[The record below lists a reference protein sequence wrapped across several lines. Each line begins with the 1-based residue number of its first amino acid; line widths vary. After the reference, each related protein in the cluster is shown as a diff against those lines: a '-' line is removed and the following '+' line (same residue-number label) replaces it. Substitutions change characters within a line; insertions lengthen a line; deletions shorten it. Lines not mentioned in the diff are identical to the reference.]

1 MSTSTAPAPLPFTP
15 SLNADPAR
23 FATEGYCITPGVL
36 GRGELAATDAALAR
50 LMAKSE
56 VRPEHLVEPHAG
68 ADPFWL
74 ELCRHPKILAAV
86 QAVLGPDL
94 VLLMSHL
101 IVKPAHDGKS
111 VPWHQDEPTWPAVR
125 GADIVT
131 VWLAIDDADRDNGC
145 MRVIPRTQDGHR
157 AMPMVHND
165 ADNSLFDFRVE
176 VTPEIVAHQV
186 PVELAAGS
194 LSIHDGHILH
204 GSEANTSPRR
214 RAAYTMRYGRTGTTR
229 IDTAKHWVPIWVV
242 SGDLPAH
249 GEFRDL
255 RPGRPLG

>member
-1 MSTSTAPAPLPFTP
+1 MSTATAPQP
-15 SLNADPAR
+15 SSTSPLNADPAR
-23 FATEGYCITPGVL
+23 FATEGYCITRDVL
-36 GRGELAATDAALAR
+36 GATDLAATNAALAR
-50 LMAKSE
+50 LMSSTT

-86 QAVLGPDL
+86 SKVLGDDF
-94 VLLMSHL
+94 VLLMTHL
-101 IVKPAHDGKS
+101 IVKPAHDGQS

-131 VWLAIDDADRDNGC
+131 VWLAIDDADCGNGC
-145 MRVIPRTQDGHR
+145 MRVIPRTQDGHH

-165 ADNSLFDFRVE
+165 AENSLFDFRVE

-186 PVELAAGS
+186 PVELTAGS

-204 GSEANTSPRR
+204 GSEGNTSARR
-214 RAAYTMRYGRTGTTR
+214 RAAYTMRYGRTATTS
-229 IDTAKHWVPIWVV
+229 IDTKKHWVPIYVV
-242 SGDLPAH
+242 AGEMPAH

-255 RPGRPLG
+255 RPGMPIA